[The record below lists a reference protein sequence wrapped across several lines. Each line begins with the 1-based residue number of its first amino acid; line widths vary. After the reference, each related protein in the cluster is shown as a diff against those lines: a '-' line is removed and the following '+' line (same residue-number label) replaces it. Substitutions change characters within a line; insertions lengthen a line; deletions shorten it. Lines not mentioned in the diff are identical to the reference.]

1 MAEMEQPMGRINGKI
16 QPSKSILGK
25 AMKERKPELL
35 LLSAA
40 AVFCIASFFLFDAP
54 AAMFFRQ
61 FSDVLWLGSWKVV
74 TNAGESQWYL
84 VGGLALFAGFRKRDR
99 RVALSGLFLFCTV
112 AVSGLSADL
121 LKFIFGRAR
130 PKLLLEQGIYGFGFF
145 HTEHAWTS
153 FPSGHSAT
161 AMSAALTLSLIFPR
175 YRPGFFAAALLIAAS
190 RVVLDQHFLSD
201 VVAGSML
208 GIVTVVLLY
217 QRYFRTALDETP
229 TV

>member
-16 QPSKSILGK
+16 KPSKSILGK

-35 LLSAA
+35 LLLAA

-54 AAMFFRQ
+54 AAIYFRQ
-61 FSDVLWLGSWKVV
+61 FSDALWVGSWKVV

-84 VGGLALFAGFRKRDR
+84 VGGLALFVLFRKRNR
-99 RVALSGLFLFCTV
+99 RAALSGLFLFSTV
-112 AVSGLSADL
+112 AVSGLAADL

-130 PKLLLEQGIYGFGFF
+130 PKMLLEQGIYGFGFF
-145 HTEHAWTS
+145 HAEHAWTS

-161 AMSAALTLSLIFPR
+161 AMSVALTLSLILPR
-175 YRPGFFAAALLIAAS
+175 YRPEFFAAAVLIAAS
-190 RVVLDQHFLSD
+190 RVVLDKHYLSD

-208 GIVTVVLLY
+208 GIVTVVMLY
-217 QRYFRTALDETP
+217 QRYFRTALDET
-229 TV
+229 